1 MGYCKYCD
9 VKRVN
14 MSVHDMSIKHMKL
27 FQLHEYIDNILDE
40 NEKQHIFK
48 LIDSIQT
55 IKNKEKSDKNK
66 DYRKQYYKDH
76 IKGKYTR
83 IREEEQNSCYLTS
96 KTEII
101 RDDGMIEYQEVWIE
115 RDSRFNTKKNK
126 SK

>member
-1 MGYCKYCD
+1 
-9 VKRVN
+9 
-14 MSVHDMSIKHMKL
+14 MKL

-101 RDDGMIEYQEVWIE
+101 RDNGVVEYQEVWIE

>member
-66 DYRKQYYKDH
+66 DYRKQYYKNH

-83 IREEEQNSCYLTS
+83 IREEEQTACLIS
-96 KTEII
+96 KEEVI
-101 RDDGMIEYQEVWIE
+101 RDDGTIEYIE
-115 RDSRFNTKKNK
+115 TWYDKNDRFNRKKK
-126 SK
+126 QF